1 MTRGIGQTAFL
12 GALSG
17 FLAVAFGAFGA
28 HALQDPHAKEL
39 IETGF
44 RYHSLHTMAAFASLS
59 FRNWGAPVA
68 RFAPPLFFAG
78 IVLFAGSLYALA
90 LCGPHVIVYA
100 TPIGGLAFLCGWG
113 VLCIGG
119 WGLARQSW
127 GADGR
132 SS

>member
-1 MTRGIGQTAFL
+1 MRVTGPTAFI

-17 FLAVAFGAFGA
+17 FAAVAIGAFGA
-28 HALQDPHAKEL
+28 HAVQDPHARDL

-44 RYHSLHTMAAFASLS
+44 RYHALHTMACFASLS
-59 FRNWGAPVA
+59 FRNWGVPIA
-68 RFAPPLFFAG
+68 RFAPPFFIAG

-90 LCGPHVIVYA
+90 LGGPHVLVYA
-100 TPIGGLAFLCGWG
+100 TPIRGLAFLCGWG

-127 GADGR
+127 GADGQ